1 MQNVVIIGGTDITPY
16 IVNDTYKMDEEAH
29 YESWQDG
36 NYVEHRVIIT
46 SKVKGKFDVVLS
58 EQTITLP
65 QFKALLNDNNGVL
78 TMLVYVTNAGESRAI
93 NAYYKLESKEHT
105 PLAGGGY
112 VDVITMEITER

>member
-1 MQNVVIIGGTDITPY
+1 MENIVIIGETDITPY
-16 IVNDTYKMDEEAH
+16 IIADTYNMDEESQ

-46 SKVKGKFDVVLS
+46 SKVKGKFEVVLS
-58 EQTITLP
+58 PQTLTLA

-93 NAYYKLESKEHT
+93 NAYYTLENKQHIA
-105 PLAGGGY
+105 LAGGGFL
-112 VDVITMEITER
+112 DVITMEITER